1 MWGIIPAAG
10 RGTRIQPLAFSK
22 ELLPVGTRVDENNSE
37 RPMAVSEHLVR
48 RMLAA
53 GVDKLC
59 FVVGPGKSDILEYY
73 GGEVGGARTCY
84 VVQNEPR
91 GLCDAIFRALPFM
104 RDDEWAC
111 VGLPDT
117 IWFPESGFSLLE
129 RSPHDLVFLLF
140 PVDHPEFFDVV
151 VTDDAGRV
159 REIQVKSG
167 APKGRWIWGGF
178 RIRGRALRELYDLW
192 MEPGRN
198 DEYVGSLINAYIARG
213 GDVHAV
219 ASGRAYVDVGTVNGY
234 REAIRLL
241 EAVHLL
247 DAAHLLDPSVSLV
260 AEQPQRGNDNDAS
273 PSRVTR

>member
-10 RGTRIQPLAFSK
+10 RGSRIQPLAFSK
-22 ELLPVGTRVDENNSE
+22 ELLPVGTRVDRGSE

-59 FVVGPGKSDILEYY
+59 FVVSPGKSDILEYY
-73 GGEVGGARTCY
+73 GGEIAHARACY

-91 GLCDAIFRALPFM
+91 GLCDAIFKALPFV

-117 IWFPESGFSLLE
+117 VWFPEDGFAHLE
-129 RSPHDLVFLLF
+129 ASPHDVVFLLF
-140 PVDHPEFFDVV
+140 PVDHPELFDVV
-151 VTDDAGRV
+151 NTDDSGRV
-159 REIQVKSG
+159 LEIQVKSKT
-167 APKGRWIWGGF
+167 PSGRFIWGGF
-178 RIRGRALRELYDLW
+178 RIRGRALRELHALW
-192 MEPGRN
+192 TEPERQ
-198 DEYVGSLINAYIARG
+198 DEYVGSLINAYVARG

-219 ASGRAYVDVGTVNGY
+219 ATGRAYVDVGTVNGY

-247 DAAHLLDPSVSLV
+247 DTAHLLDPRS
-260 AEQPQRGNDNDAS
+260 AARERPS
-273 PSRVTR
+273 PSDEVTPLRQVTR

>member
-22 ELLPVGTRVDENNSE
+22 ELLPVGTRVDGGCE

-59 FVVGPGKSDILEYY
+59 FVVSPGKSDILEYY
-73 GGEVGGARTCY
+73 GGEIGSARACY

-91 GLCDAIFRALPFM
+91 GLCDAIFKALPFI

-117 IWFPESGFSLLE
+117 IWFPEDGFSHL
-129 RSPHDLVFLLF
+129 RANGHDLVFLLF
-140 PVDHPEFFDVV
+140 PVEHPELFDVV
-151 VTDDAGRV
+151 NTDDEGHV
-159 REIQVKSG
+159 LEIQVKAA
-167 APKGRWIWGGF
+167 APKSRWIWGGF
-178 RIRGRALRELYDLW
+178 RIRGRTLRELYELW
-192 MEPGRN
+192 CEPRRH
-198 DEYVGSLINAYIARG
+198 DEYVGSLINAYVARG

-219 ASGRAYVDVGTVNGY
+219 ATGRAYVDVGTVNGY
-234 REAIRLL
+234 REANRLL

-247 DAAHLLDPSVSLV
+247 DSAHLLEPRSALRG
-260 AEQPQRGNDNDAS
+260 QPAGSSDEPIAVGQ
-273 PSRVTR
+273 VTR

>member
-22 ELLPVGTRVDENNSE
+22 ELLPVGTRVDGDSE

-53 GVDKLC
+53 GVNKLC
-59 FVVGPGKSDILEYY
+59 FVVSPGKSDILEYY
-73 GGEVGGARTCY
+73 GGEIGSARACY
-84 VVQNEPR
+84 VVQNEPK
-91 GLCDAIFRALPFM
+91 GLCDAIFKALPFIA
-104 RDDEWAC
+104 DDEWAC

-117 IWFPESGFSLLE
+117 IWFPEDGLRTLE
-129 RSPHDLVFLLF
+129 KSAHDIVFLLF

-151 VTDDAGRV
+151 NTDDAGRV
-159 REIQVKSG
+159 LEIQVKSRT
-167 APKGRWIWGGF
+167 PKGRWIWGGF
-178 RIRGRALRELYDLW
+178 RIRGRALRELHELW
-192 MEPGRN
+192 NEPGRS

-219 ASGRAYVDVGTVNGY
+219 AAGRAYVDVGTVNGY

-247 DAAHLLDPSVSLV
+247 DAAHLLGPDAALIGAKPAGS
-260 AEQPQRGNDNDAS
+260 NDNYS
-273 PSRVTR
+273 SLGRVTR